1 MNIRTRLTLLF
12 IGIVFLILS
21 VSFIAIYLL
30 SSDYRQEDF
39 YLRLASKAT
48 NVAKLLIEVDEV
60 DATLLSKIEQN
71 NPTSLPQERITILN
85 YRNEILYSSD
95 SAKEITIAS
104 NLLDRIRLEGDVRFR
119 QGDFEVLGI
128 LYADR
133 FDRFVVIAGAK
144 DIIGLRKLKNLQAIL
159 LISFFGSMGLVSLS
173 AWLYAGKALAPIS
186 KVISEVDTI
195 TATSLNVRV
204 AEGNQQDEIGRLALT
219 FNRMLDRLE
228 NAFGIQRNFIAN
240 ASHELRTPLTAITGK
255 IEVTLLQPRTKERYE
270 EVLQD
275 LSVQVRNINQL
286 SNRLLL
292 LAQASDDGSMRRF
305 GPIRVDE
312 VLWQAKEDELQIAPH
327 YKIDI
332 DLDRGL
338 DDELLTIRGDEQ
350 LMKAAFVNLIDNA
363 CKYSDNH
370 SVTIHVHAVNKNL
383 ILEFIDQ
390 GVGIS
395 SEEIGTIFEPFFR
408 GKNTLKKTGHGIGLS
423 LINRIIKI
431 HNGRIEV
438 RSELNQGTV
447 FTVHVPLFS

>member
-1 MNIRTRLTLLF
+1 MNIRKRLTLLF

-21 VSFIAIYLL
+21 VSFLTIYFL
-30 SSDYRQEDF
+30 SSDFRKEDF
-39 YLRLASKAT
+39 YLRLKSKSI

-95 SAKEITIAS
+95 SAQEIAIAS
-104 NLLDRIRLEGDVRFR
+104 DLLDRIRLEDEVRYR
-119 QGDFEVLGI
+119 QDDFEVQGI

-133 FDRFVVIAGAK
+133 FNRFVVIAAAK
-144 DIIGLRKLKNLQAIL
+144 DIIGLRKLKNLQTIL

-173 AWLYAGKALAPIS
+173 AWFYAGKALHPIS

-204 AEGNQQDEIGRLALT
+204 AEGDQLDEIGRLART

-275 LSVQVRNINQL
+275 LSVQIKNINQL

-292 LAQASDDGSMRRF
+292 LAQASDDGSIRKF
-305 GPIRVDE
+305 VSIRVDE
-312 VLWQAKEDELQIAPH
+312 VLWQAKEDEEQIASH
-327 YKIDI
+327 YKIHI
-332 DLDRGL
+332 DMDRQL

-350 LMKAAFVNLIDNA
+350 LMKAAFINLIDNA

-370 SVTIHVHAVNKNL
+370 SVIIQVRSFNKNL

-395 SEEIGTIFEPFFR
+395 PEEMGTIFEPFFR
-408 GKNTLKKTGHGIGLS
+408 GKNTLNKTGHGIGLS

-431 HNGRIEV
+431 HNGTIEV
-438 RSELNQGTV
+438 SSQLNQGTV
-447 FTVHVPLFS
+447 FTVHLPLIG

>member
-1 MNIRTRLTLLF
+1 MNIRKRLTLLF

-21 VSFIAIYLL
+21 VSFLTIYLL
-30 SSDYRQEDF
+30 SSDYRKEDF
-39 YLRLASKAT
+39 YLRLTSKSI

-95 SAKEITIAS
+95 SAQEIAIACD
-104 NLLDRIRLEGDVRFR
+104 LLDRIRLEGEVRY
-119 QGDFEVLGI
+119 GKDDFEVLGI

-133 FDRFVVIAGAK
+133 FDRFVVIAAAK
-144 DIIGLRKLKNLQAIL
+144 DIIGLRKLKNLQTIL
-159 LISFFGSMGLVSLS
+159 LISFFGSMGLVSVS
-173 AWLYAGKALAPIS
+173 AWLYAGKALDPIS
-186 KVISEVDTI
+186 KVISEVDSI
-195 TATSLNVRV
+195 NATSLNIRL
-204 AEGNQQDEIGRLALT
+204 AEGNQLDEIGRLAQT
-219 FNRMLDRLE
+219 FNRMLDRIE

-275 LSVQVRNINQL
+275 LSIQIKNINQL

-292 LAQASDDGSMRRF
+292 LAQASDDGSIHKF
-305 GPIRVDE
+305 APLRVDE
-312 VLWQAKEDELQIAPH
+312 VLWLAKEDEEQIAVH
-327 YKIDI
+327 YKIHI
-332 DLDRGL
+332 EMDRGL

-370 SVTIHVHAVNKNL
+370 SVTIQVRAVHKNL

-395 SEEIGTIFEPFFR
+395 SEEMGTIFEPFFR
-408 GKNTLKKTGHGIGLS
+408 GKNTLHKTGHGIGLS

-431 HNGRIEV
+431 HNGTIEV

-447 FTVHVPLFS
+447 FTVHLPLIG